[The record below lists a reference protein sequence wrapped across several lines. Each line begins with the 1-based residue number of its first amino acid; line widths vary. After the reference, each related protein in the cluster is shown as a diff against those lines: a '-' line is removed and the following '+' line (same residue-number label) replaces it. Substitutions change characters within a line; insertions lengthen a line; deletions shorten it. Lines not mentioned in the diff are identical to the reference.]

1 MTMINRRHLLAAMG
15 AMPLAACSEEE
26 LGAIL
31 GEVLAGSTAGGG
43 LTAADAAAGIR
54 AALNQGTGTAISQVG
69 QMGGYF
75 NDSSIRI
82 PLPRTLANAQQE
94 LSRFGLSGSL
104 DELQRQIN
112 RGAEEAAPQART
124 IFVDAIRAMTIR
136 DALGIVRGSDTAAT
150 EYFQRETT
158 SSLTNLFN
166 PMMQTALQRT
176 GAIRTFDN
184 LVARLR
190 TVPLAPQ
197 LGADAKTDL
206 INHGVSRGL
215 DGLFFYVAREEQAI
229 RQNPARR
236 TSEILRR
243 VFA

>member
-1 MTMINRRHLLAAMG
+1 MTMINRRNLLAAMG
-15 AMPLAACSEEE
+15 AMPLAACSDEE

-112 RGAEEAAPQART
+112 RGAEEAAPQARS

-158 SSLTNLFN
+158 TSLTRLFN

-184 LVARLR
+184 MVARLR